1 MGLVGEVGHKSVW
14 QPMKQRLFD
23 KLSARKGHFH
33 REVIYEENVL
43 KIL

>member
-1 MGLVGEVGHKSVW
+1 MGLVGEEGHKSVW

-23 KLSARKGHFH
+23 KLSAKKGHFQ
-33 REVIYEENVL
+33 REVIYGESVL